1 MLPPLENPRKTSP
14 TSLYSFGYDHFID
27 NYKIIVISR
36 CNNKN
41 EVSVH
46 TLGTD
51 YWRRI
56 DDFPYSGYICYERR
70 VTTEGLFVSGTVNW
84 LVTSGVI
91 ISLDL
96 DKESYQKI
104 LLPAS
109 LKVFKDYLTLG
120 VVRDCLCIFSSSKMF
135 LDVWIMKEYG
145 NKESWTKLYSVPK
158 MRDRDLYRCEA
169 LYIHEDDRMLLMQSF
184 NKLVVY
190 DSKNGTSNIA
200 EIQNINPWMHP
211 QVYIESLISPCF

>member
-1 MLPPLENPRKTSP
+1 MLPPLENPRKSSP
-14 TSLYSFGYDHFID
+14 ISLYSFGYDHFID
-27 NYKIIVISR
+27 NYKIIAISR
-36 CNNKN
+36 CNNIN

-51 YWRRI
+51 CWRRI
-56 DDFPYSGYICYERR
+56 DDFPYSGYIRYKRGAKAG
-70 VTTEGLFVSGTVNW
+70 VFVSGTVNW

-104 LLPAS
+104 LQPAA
-109 LKVFKDYLTLG
+109 LKEPEDYLILR

-145 NKESWTKLYSVPK
+145 NKESWIKLYSVPK
-158 MRDRDLYRCEA
+158 MRDRYFYPYEA
-169 LYIHEDDRMLLMQSF
+169 LYIHEDDRMLMQSYH
-184 NKLVVY
+184 KLVVY
-190 DSKNGTSNIA
+190 DSKNSTLNNV
-200 EIQNINPWMHP
+200 EIQNLDSWICP
-211 QVYIESLISPCF
+211 QVYIESLMSPCF